1 MIMKP
6 LQTVLACACLVACSE
21 NAPEA
26 TFTTLNSGAASLS
39 TQAEG
44 LDASASAD
52 IPTTGTASYS
62 GYMGVDVGYN
72 EVIGDLSM
80 SVDFASDSVSG
91 SARNFISA
99 SNIAYTGDLTLTGGF
114 IDRTADTALGDP
126 HLLADVDGTLTSD
139 GIASTVDAQLRG
151 TFQGP
156 GRDIVSGYV
165 SGTVTNQF
173 GTNALNSANSF
184 AVGDKN

>member
-1 MIMKP
+1 MIMIP

-62 GYMGVDVGYN
+62 GYMGVD
-72 EVIGDLSM
+72 
-80 SVDFASDSVSG
+80 
-91 SARNFISA
+91 
-99 SNIAYTGDLTLTGGF
+99 GGF
-114 IDRTADTALGDP
+114 TDFP
-126 HLLADVDGTLTSD
+126 GT
-139 GIASTVDAQLRG
+139 ASTV
-151 TFQGP
+151 
-156 GRDIVSGYV
+156 RD
-165 SGTVTNQF
+165 
-173 GTNALNSANSF
+173 
-184 AVGDKN
+184 